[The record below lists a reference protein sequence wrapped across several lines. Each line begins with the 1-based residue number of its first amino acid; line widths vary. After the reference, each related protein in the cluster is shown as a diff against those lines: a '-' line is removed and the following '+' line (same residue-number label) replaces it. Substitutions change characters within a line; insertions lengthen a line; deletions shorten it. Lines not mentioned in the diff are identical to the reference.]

1 VVLGD
6 HEGGVSVRDAASGD
20 PVVPRIPHPEGVRW
34 AILTQDG
41 MLVVGSKPNRIRRW
55 PLRPAAESPEKLRAQ
70 AEALAGRRI
79 DDRGQLVWL
88 AGSNLVQRLR

>member
-1 VVLGD
+1 MGLED
-6 HEGGVSVRDAASGD
+6 HERGVSGREAASGD
-20 PVVPRIPHPEGVRW
+20 PVVPRIPHPEGISW
-34 AILTQDG
+34 ATLTSDG

-55 PLRPAAESPEKLRAQ
+55 QLRPATESPEKLRAQ

-88 AGSNLVQRLR
+88 AGSNVVQRLR